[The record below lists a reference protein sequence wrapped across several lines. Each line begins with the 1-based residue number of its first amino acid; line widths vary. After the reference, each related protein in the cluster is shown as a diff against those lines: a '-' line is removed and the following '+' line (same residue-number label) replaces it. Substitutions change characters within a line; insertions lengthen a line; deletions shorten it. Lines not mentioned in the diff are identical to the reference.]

1 MSSIRDFSTAQ
12 QWLMQ
17 YSYSCFANEVFWT
30 IPCQKDFADPIES
43 LYDRLVGSGNARNYE
58 FRCRSL
64 PHQTGEMAERSKAP
78 A

>member
-1 MSSIRDFSTAQ
+1 ME
-12 QWLMQ
+12 

-30 IPCQKDFADPIES
+30 IPCEKDFADPIES
-43 LYDRLVGSGNARNYE
+43 LNDPVSGPEDVKHDDTTHRPP
-58 FRCRSL
+58 